1 MADFLVHLSGNPNVA
16 TIRVV
21 NVRSGPGTGE
31 KYAVLFQ
38 VPVGAR
44 GLIVLDVQP
53 DANNISLNGKVYQ
66 WIQVRFPDA
75 QIGWVRD
82 DLIELEGDGTRFGYP
97 LIPSATYAFSLRRTA
112 VPTPSATP
120 STPSATPTTPSATTT
135 PTPVATPATPTPQ
148 ATPGTPAPT
157 TVPTTPT
164 PQPIPTVIPSGPPM
178 GKIIGNT
185 GVNLRA
191 APISGSVLGRLDY
204 LSSVRI
210 LSGQPQG
217 GTSNYVWAN
226 VESPKGRG
234 FVRADYLS
242 ITGDASAF
250 GLSRGDEYPA
260 PMKNYWWVRGFN
272 VNQNPGEPEH
282 LGWDFGSKVGE
293 PILAGPSGGVVVRTL
308 LCTKCTADKPS
319 SFQQGFKIG
328 DAAVFS
334 DEGWGFGYGHFVI
347 VRYDNAILPQSS
359 RDRLAARGLGGAHLF
374 ALYGHLASF
383 GVAVGQTL
391 APGAAIGACGN
402 TGNSEAPHL
411 HLEVRAGRNPTDNWS
426 LLRPNLL
433 DPGVLFLR

>member
-1 MADFLVHLSGNPNVA
+1 MANFLVHLSGNPNVT

-31 KYAVLFQ
+31 KFAVLFTT
-38 VPVGAR
+38 PVGAR
-44 GLIVLDVQP
+44 GLVALDVQP

-66 WIQVRFPDA
+66 WIQVRFPDM
-75 QIGWVRD
+75 QVGWVRD
-82 DLIELEGDGTRFGYP
+82 DLIELEGDGSAFGYP
-97 LIPSATYAFSLRRTA
+97 VCPQPTYGFSLRRVVVAAAPGTN
-112 VPTPSATP
+112 PTPSA
-120 STPSATPTTPSATTT
+120 APTS
-135 PTPVATPATPTPQ
+135 PTPVAAPVTPGPQATPTP
-148 ATPGTPAPT
+148 AP
-157 TVPTTPT
+157 VPTTPTSPT

-191 APISGSVLGRLDY
+191 APISGNVLGRLDY

-217 GTSNYVWAN
+217 GTSNYIWAN

-242 ITGDASAF
+242 ITGDGSAF
-250 GLSRGDEYPA
+250 GLSKGDEYPA

-272 VNQNPGEPEH
+272 LNQNPGEPEH
-282 LGWDFGSKVGE
+282 LGWDFGGKVGE
-293 PILAGPSGGVVVRTL
+293 PIVAGPSGGVVVRTL
-308 LCTKCTADKPS
+308 VCTKCTAEKPS

-328 DAAVFS
+328 DPAVFS
-334 DEGWGFGYGHFVI
+334 HEGWGFGYGTFVI
-347 VRYDNAILPQSS
+347 VRYDNPILPQST
-359 RDRLAARGLGGAHLF
+359 RDRLASRGLGGAHLF

-383 GVAVGQTL
+383 NVSVGQTI
-391 APGAAIGACGN
+391 APGGLIGVCGN

-411 HLEVRAGRNPTDNWS
+411 HLEVRAGHNPNDNWS

-433 DPGVLFLR
+433 DPSVLFLR